1 MVSPRKIDSSVPL
14 SAFFEVGS
22 PVLWELEQANNRH
35 NAAALI
41 ASVKPCRRID
51 GIAAKWLMPD
61 ISGFKS
67 SRRAFQMQSF
77 IRLG

>member
-22 PVLWELEQANNRH
+22 LVLGELEQASNRH
-35 NAAALI
+35 RAAALI
-41 ASVKPCRRID
+41 MSVKPNRRINR
-51 GIAAKWLMPD
+51 IAPKWLMPN
-61 ISGFKS
+61 ISRFKS
-67 SRRAFQMQSF
+67 SRRALQMQSF